1 MTPHSIPI
9 AAHSIPIATH
19 SIPIAPDSI
28 SIGLVSIRLVSI
40 RLGRSYRL
48 GRSLRLGRSHR
59 LGRLFRIGG
68 LDIGFDEGSP
78 GSIGRTLLVDH
89 AELLPPSLGVHRRL
103 PGPAA
108 RIDRWPTITGDF
120 TRAWRVSPIRV
131 RPLSEHG
138 DAMPS
143 LLSSRRTAAEVILR
157 VTPARKKDAQPTR
170 LRRVSA
176 PIGWTAVAFMGGAA
190 TALASWILCAG
201 VTIFAWLAADSGSI
215 GDAARLG
222 TRLWLLSNG
231 VGVRIGT
238 IPVTLVPWG
247 VTAAIAFVISRFAAA
262 SSRRVRSN
270 QATSP
275 VLISVVM
282 VAIYLLP
289 VLVVAVW
296 LGEPWQVP
304 ARWAA
309 VIAVLLL
316 AGAWGSSHA
325 LGVGRTAN
333 RGGVVFR
340 AVVAAQLAMLVA
352 GAAVLVTGLGTH
364 LSRVAALH
372 DALQPGVAG
381 GIALLLVQ
389 LAFAPNAL
397 VWSASYALG
406 SGFSVGTGS
415 VVAPACT
422 ELGILPDIPLLGAL
436 PSSGPGDFMDL
447 WWLAAGAAAGAIA
460 CWVVLAAR
468 PAVRFD
474 QASLKGGACGLL
486 AGVAF
491 AGVAWAAS
499 GDLGTLRLTG
509 LGPRLFPL
517 LVMAATTMGLS
528 GMITGL
534 ALGLIPRRGR

>member
-1 MTPHSIPI
+1 
-9 AAHSIPIATH
+9 
-19 SIPIAPDSI
+19 
-28 SIGLVSIRLVSI
+28 
-40 RLGRSYRL
+40 
-48 GRSLRLGRSHR
+48 
-59 LGRLFRIGG
+59 
-68 LDIGFDEGSP
+68 
-78 GSIGRTLLVDH
+78 
-89 AELLPPSLGVHRRL
+89 
-103 PGPAA
+103 
-108 RIDRWPTITGDF
+108 
-120 TRAWRVSPIRV
+120 
-131 RPLSEHG
+131 
-138 DAMPS
+138 
-143 LLSSRRTAAEVILR
+143 
-157 VTPARKKDAQPTR
+157 
-170 LRRVSA
+170 
-176 PIGWTAVAFMGGAA
+176 MGGAA

-238 IPVTLVPWG
+238 IPFTLVPWG

-309 VIAVLLL
+309 VIAVLLV

-325 LGVGRTAN
+325 LGVGRTAS

-372 DALQPGVAG
+372 DALQPGIAG

-406 SGFSVGTGS
+406 SGFSVGAGS
-415 VVAPACT
+415 VVAPAGT

-436 PSSGPGDFMDL
+436 PSPGPGDLMDL

-474 QASLKGGACGLL
+474 QASLTGGACGLL

-499 GDLGTLRLTG
+499 GDLGTLRLAG

-534 ALGLIPRRGR
+534 ALSLIPRRGR